1 MTAPDAGGPAGAG
14 DHVGA
19 VPAPFGQRLSD
30 VADRVGPLCVG
41 IDPHPGLLTAWGLGV
56 DVTGLREFALRTV
69 ESLVGAVGVV
79 KPQSAFFER
88 FGSAGVAVLEE
99 VVAACRAAG
108 LLCIIDAKRGDIGST
123 MDGYAAAYLT
133 EGSPLAGDAVTLSPF
148 LGAGS
153 LSGAIEVARAN
164 GRGVFLLALTSN
176 PEGASVQHSRNA
188 DGMSVAAGVAAAA
201 ARSNATERAAGDEL
215 GPVGLVVGAT
225 IGSAAAELG
234 LDLASVGGP
243 LLAPG
248 LGAQGA
254 GPQDLATVFAA
265 ATRAV
270 VPTSSRGVLA
280 AGPDPAALA
289 TAARSLNAML
299 RGLRTPASGSTKA

>member
-1 MTAPDAGGPAGAG
+1 MS
-14 DHVGA
+14 
-19 VPAPFGQRLSD
+19 VPAPFGQRLTEA
-30 VADRVGPLCVG
+30 ADRLGPLCVG

-56 DVTGLREFALRTV
+56 DVAGLREFALRTV
-69 ESLVGAVGVV
+69 TALTGVVGVV

-99 VVAACRAAG
+99 VVAACRTAD
-108 LLCIIDAKRGDIGST
+108 LLCIVDAKRGDIGST

-153 LSGAIEVARAN
+153 LAGAVEVARAN

-176 PEGASVQHSRNA
+176 PEGASVQHARGA
-188 DGMSVAAGVAAAA
+188 DGIAVAASVAAAA
-201 ARSNATERAAGDEL
+201 ARANAAERAAGAEL

-225 IGSAAAELG
+225 IGTAATDLGVHLAE
-234 LDLASVGGP
+234 VGGP

-254 GPQDLATVFAA
+254 GPQDLAAVFSG

-280 AGPDPAALA
+280 AGPDADALA
-289 TAARSLNAML
+289 AAARSLNAML
-299 RGLRTPASGSTKA
+299 RSLRTPTARSTKA